1 MKGKIIHYKNNPY
14 SSTFVITK
22 NHNNIGEIYVKG
34 DILTKEASIIGNCC
48 STVFGLRYKYA
59 VFAGEAQYRR
69 PYSVS
74 FYQKEAGEIFYTQSK
89 ENSPLNRYTYIKAIL
104 GNCEYRLYTLYLD
117 DSKITH
123 LLYKKENTREKAR
136 QIAMIEK
143 NCTIY
148 NNLHHYNLVVENE
161 EAMVIASVFASY
173 LYVTNSFQ
181 SRHFS
186 NTGITEL
193 YYSKTTNPTLLKK
206 YNSEFTFKYS

>member
-104 GNCEYRLYTLYLD
+104 GNCEYRLYTLILMIVKSPTYF
-117 DSKITH
+117 T
-123 LLYKKENTREKAR
+123 KKKTPEKKPDKL
-136 QIAMIEK
+136 Q
-143 NCTIY
+143 
-148 NNLHHYNLVVENE
+148 
-161 EAMVIASVFASY
+161 
-173 LYVTNSFQ
+173 
-181 SRHFS
+181 
-186 NTGITEL
+186 
-193 YYSKTTNPTLLKK
+193 
-206 YNSEFTFKYS
+206 